1 MFIKIDIII
10 IIIAPAATG
19 KKINSNDT
27 SDKRAIKGFAAAGGC
42 STLKYII
49 KAKANPTANPKV
61 INDIPKKSIK
71 KKPTHNHTRT
81 QKKT

>member
-1 MFIKIDIII
+1 MFIKIDKII

-61 INDIPKKSIK
+61 INEIPKISLNKI
-71 KKPTHNHTRT
+71 PTVIDTR
-81 QKKT
+81 